1 MNATKFTFDTEFRD
15 EHDVLSNA
23 ARVRQRKSYTNDE
36 IDALCAKYRADGIK
50 AGQVRAM
57 EAIAAGAN
65 EAVLALN
72 NALAQSEEDMEK
84 VRGYAARLAIVAAGK
99 LARLAIAALPQAEV
113 EEALRTAMHQALGE
127 PRILLRAAPA
137 VAEALNARITEIA
150 HEEGFDGRVQIS
162 ADPAIKG
169 ADCRIEWRG
178 GGAERIEEA
187 LEASLNEII
196 ARTFPDTVPDMK
208 E

>member
-1 MNATKFTFDTEFRD
+1 MTATKFTFDTEFRD
-15 EHDVLSNA
+15 EQDVISNT
-23 ARVRQRKSYTNDE
+23 ARARARKSYSHEE
-36 IDALCAKYRADGIK
+36 IDAMCARARAEGIK

-57 EAIAAGAN
+57 EQVAASAS
-65 EAVLALN
+65 EAVAAIG
-72 NALAQSEEDMEK
+72 NALARTAEEIED
-84 VRGYAARLAIVAAGK
+84 VRGHAARLALVAARR
-99 LARLAIAALPQAEV
+99 LARAAITALPHAEV
-113 EEALRTAMHQALGE
+113 EEALRAAMHQAIGE
-127 PRILLRAAPA
+127 PRIVLRASAG
-137 VAEALNARITEIA
+137 VAEALNSRIADIA

-162 ADPAIKG
+162 ADPAING

-196 ARTFPDTVPDMK
+196 TRRFPDTDPEVK

>member
-65 EAVLALN
+65 EAVIALN
-72 NALAQSEEDMEK
+72 NALAQTEEDIAQL
-84 VRGYAARLAIVAAGK
+84 RGHAAKLAMAAACK
-99 LARLAIAALPQAEV
+99 LARLAIAALPHAEV
-113 EEALRTAMHQALGE
+113 EEALRAAMHQAIGE

-137 VAEALNARITEIA
+137 VAEALNSRITEIA

-162 ADPAIKG
+162 VDPSIKG

>member
-1 MNATKFTFDTEFRD
+1 MTATKFTFDTEFRG
-15 EHDVLSNA
+15 EHDLLSNA
-23 ARVRQRKSYTNDE
+23 ARVRQKKSYTHDE
-36 IDALCAKYRADGIK
+36 IDALCTKSRAEGMK
-50 AGQVRAM
+50 AGQVRAA
-57 EAIAAGAN
+57 EAIATGAN
-65 EAVLALN
+65 ETATAVK
-72 NALAQSEEDMEK
+72 NALARAAQDIEA
-84 VRGYAARLAIVAAGK
+84 VRAEAAQLALIAARK
-99 LARLAIAALPQAEV
+99 LARAAIAALPHAEV
-113 EEALRTAMHQALGE
+113 EDALRAAMHQALGE
-127 PRILLRAAPA
+127 PRIVLRVAPK
-137 VAEALNARITEIA
+137 VAEALQENIAAIA

-196 ARTFPDTVPDMK
+196 SRRFQTDTK

>member
-15 EHDVLSNA
+15 EHDLLSNA
-23 ARVRQRKSYTNDE
+23 ARLRQKKSYSHDE
-36 IDALCAKYRADGIK
+36 IDALCARARAEGIK

-57 EAIAAGAN
+57 EAIAAGTS
-65 EAVLALN
+65 EAIAAVKS
-72 NALAQSEEDMEK
+72 ALARSTGEIED
-84 VRGYAARLAIVAAGK
+84 VRGQAARLALVAARR
-99 LARLAIAALPQAEV
+99 LARAAIAALPHAEV
-113 EEALRTAMHQALGE
+113 EEALRAAMHQAIGE
-127 PRILLRAAPA
+127 PRILLRASPG
-137 VAEALNARITEIA
+137 VADALNQQIADIA

-162 ADPAIKG
+162 ADPSIKG

-178 GGAERIEEA
+178 GGAERVEEA

-196 ARTFPDTVPDMK
+196 TRRFPDADPEVK

>member
-1 MNATKFTFDTEFRD
+1 MNATKFTFDTEFRN

-23 ARVRQRKSYTNDE
+23 ARLRQKKSYTHDE
-36 IDALCAKYRADGIK
+36 IDALCARARAEGIK
-50 AGQVRAM
+50 AGQVRAT
-57 EAIAAGAN
+57 
-65 EAVLALN
+65 EAVATGTGDAVAALSA
-72 NALAQSEEDMEK
+72 ALARTAEDIED
-84 VRGYAARLAIVAAGK
+84 VRGHAARLALAAARR
-99 LARLAIAALPQAEV
+99 LARAAIAALPQAEV
-113 EEALRTAMHQALGE
+113 EEALRSAMHQAIGE
-127 PRILLRAAPA
+127 PRIVLRVSAG
-137 VAEALNARITEIA
+137 VAEALNSRIAAIA

-162 ADPAIKG
+162 ADPTIKG

-196 ARTFPDTVPDMK
+196 SRRFRDTNPDMK

>member
-15 EHDVLSNA
+15 EHDVVSNA
-23 ARVRQRKSYTNDE
+23 ARARARKSYTHDE

-57 EAIAAGAN
+57 EAIAASTNQAI
-65 EAVLALN
+65 LALN
-72 NALAQSEEDMEK
+72 NALAQSEEEMDQ
-84 VRGYAARLAIVAAGK
+84 VRGYAGRLAMVAARK
-99 LARLAIAALPQAEV
+99 LARLAVAALPQAEV
-113 EEALRTAMHQALGE
+113 EEALRASMHQALGE
-127 PRILLRAAPA
+127 PRILLRASPA
-137 VAEALNARITEIA
+137 VCEALNNRMTEIA

-178 GGAERIEEA
+178 GGAERVEEA

>member
-1 MNATKFTFDTEFRD
+1 MSATKFTFDTEFRD
-15 EHDVLSNA
+15 EHDLLSNA
-23 ARVRQRKSYTNDE
+23 ARLRQKKSYTHDE

-57 EAIAAGAN
+57 EAIAANAR
-65 EAVLALN
+65 EAIAAVNDVLARSAKDLEEIR
-72 NALAQSEEDMEK
+72 AQSAKMAL
-84 VRGYAARLAIVAAGK
+84 VAARK
-99 LARLAIAALPQAEV
+99 LARAAIEALPHAEV
-113 EEALRTAMHQALGE
+113 EDALRNAMHQAIGE
-127 PRILLRAAPA
+127 PRILLRAAPG
-137 VAEALNARITEIA
+137 VAEALNARAAEIA

-162 ADPAIKG
+162 ADPTIKG

-178 GGAERIEEA
+178 GGAERIEEV

-196 ARTFPDTVPDMK
+196 SRRFPESNPDTK

>member
-65 EAVLALN
+65 EAVVALN
-72 NALAQSEEDMEK
+72 NALAQTEEDMALL
-84 VRGYAARLAIVAAGK
+84 RGHAARLAMAAASK
-99 LARLAIAALPQAEV
+99 LARVAIAALPHAEV

-137 VAEALNARITEIA
+137 VAEALNARIAEIA

-162 ADPAIKG
+162 VDPAIKG

-178 GGAERIEEA
+178 GGAERIEAA

-196 ARTFPDTVPDMK
+196 TRTYPDTVPDMK

>member
-1 MNATKFTFDTEFRD
+1 MSATKFTFDTEFRG
-15 EHDVLSNA
+15 EHDLLSNA
-23 ARVRQRKSYTNDE
+23 ARVRQKKSYTHDE
-36 IDALCAKYRADGIK
+36 IDALCAKSRAEGIK

-57 EAIAAGAN
+57 ETIAAGTSDA
-65 EAVLALN
+65 AAAIN
-72 NALAQSEEDMEK
+72 NALARTREDIEE
-84 VRGYAARLAIVAAGK
+84 VRAQAARLALSAARR
-99 LARLAIAALPQAEV
+99 LARAAIAALPHAEV
-113 EEALRTAMHQALGE
+113 EEALRAAMHQAIGE
-127 PRILLRAAPA
+127 PRILLRASPG
-137 VAEALNARITEIA
+137 VADALNKHIAEVA

-178 GGAERIEEA
+178 GGAERVEEA

-196 ARTFPDTVPDMK
+196 SRRFPDTVPGMK